1 MIKGERE
8 KQLIGA
14 LCAAFEIVD
23 LRAVVEMVD
32 RELAE
37 HVNWNE
43 AKRAVV
49 ADVLRAA
56 RCRGG
61 DGLVEAVVRSAR
73 RARPDNTTLGAAVLS
88 CWRYAGGLDARLVD
102 ELAAAL
108 AADGLSL
115 DEVEKVAARVV
126 RSFPALRVERAHE
139 AIADLVERIAGH
151 AAPPG
156 AVLPLLQVAA
166 GLAVPG
172 RPELSA
178 WLARAC
184 STGATSGP
192 VVPARSTRMLIV
204 LYPEDNDDYS
214 VAVFLS
220 NAAGRPQ
227 LVAALT
233 RSSLAGIPARIQEE
247 FTSGT
252 RLFEAIRT
260 SEIDQ
265 IDVVLPLRNMLAAVD
280 EWTLPGDELTIG
292 ENYRVVVRCLE
303 RNLADRYPTF
313 VLARQKA
320 VVMWREMHK
329 TRDRRCVVHWIEAAA
344 QLAPIELKQALRRH
358 AVKEWLVAA
367 VCADAPNA
375 DRQDALALMIR
386 HGVPAAI
393 ALRGSAA
400 TPARPSLEPLCAQP
414 FKLPTGIHEYRTRKT
429 SFPVTLLWE
438 DPDFLPEEW
447 R

>member
-1 MIKGERE
+1 MITGERE

-14 LCAAFEIVD
+14 LCTAFEIVD

-43 AKRAVV
+43 PKRAVIGG
-49 ADVLRAA
+49 VLRAA
-56 RCRGG
+56 RLRGG
-61 DGLVEAVVRSAR
+61 DGLLEAVVRSAR
-73 RARPDNTTLGAAVLS
+73 RARRDNPVLGEAVLS
-88 CWRYAGGLDARLVD
+88 CWRYAGGLDAQLVD
-102 ELAAAL
+102 DLVAAL
-108 AADGLSL
+108 ADDDILL

-126 RSFPALRVERAHE
+126 RSFPMLRAERAHE
-139 AIADLVERIAGH
+139 ALADLIERIAGH
-151 AAPPG
+151 EAPPR

-184 STGATSGP
+184 SNTAMCELM
-192 VVPARSTRMLIV
+192 VPAHSTRMLIV

-227 LVAALT
+227 LVAALA
-233 RSSLAGIPARIQEE
+233 RSSLAEIPARIQGE

-320 VVMWREMHK
+320 VVMWREMHR
-329 TRDRRCVVHWIEAAA
+329 TRDQRCVVHWIEAPA
-344 QLAPIELKQALRRH
+344 QLATHELKQALRRH

-393 ALRGSAA
+393 ALRGCVS
-400 TPARPSLEPLCAQP
+400 TPARQVLEPLCVQP
-414 FKLPTGIHEYRTRKT
+414 FKLPTGIHEHRTRET